1 MKWTNEDVKL
11 VEKFI
16 DIKDRGYYVEGYQ
29 LTQVYNRVLEKNV
42 QPTNCGSCLRQ
53 RINELQVALQQFKK
67 SIEVNSEASEDGNP
81 MEAQNNVSEASEGIT
96 DDKVDNTKEEDKK
109 PLKKENKKVVDG
121 NQHRP
126 KEVKK

>member
-16 DIKDRGYYVEGYQ
+16 DIKDRGYYVEGYE

-67 SIEVNSEASEDGNP
+67 SIEVNSEASE
-81 MEAQNNVSEASEGIT
+81 EVS
-96 DDKVDNTKEEDKK
+96 DDKVDNAKEEDKK
-109 PLKKENKKVVDG
+109 PLKKENKKV
-121 NQHRP
+121 
-126 KEVKK
+126 KK

>member
-16 DIKDRGYYVEGYQ
+16 DIKDRGYYVEGYE

-67 SIEVNSEASEDGNP
+67 SIEVNSEASE
-81 MEAQNNVSEASEGIT
+81 GIAE
-96 DDKVDNTKEEDKK
+96 DKVDNTKEEDKK
-109 PLKKENKKVVDG
+109 PLKKENKKV
-121 NQHRP
+121 
-126 KEVKK
+126 KK

>member
-16 DIKDRGYYVEGYQ
+16 DIKDRGYYVEGYE

-53 RINELQVALQQFKK
+53 RVNELQVALQQFKK
-67 SIEVNSEASEDGNP
+67 SIEVS
-81 MEAQNNVSEASEGIT
+81 SEASEGIT
-96 DDKVDNTKEEDKK
+96 EDKVDNTKEEDKN
-109 PLKKENKKVVDG
+109 PLKKENKKI
-121 NQHRP
+121 
-126 KEVKK
+126 KK